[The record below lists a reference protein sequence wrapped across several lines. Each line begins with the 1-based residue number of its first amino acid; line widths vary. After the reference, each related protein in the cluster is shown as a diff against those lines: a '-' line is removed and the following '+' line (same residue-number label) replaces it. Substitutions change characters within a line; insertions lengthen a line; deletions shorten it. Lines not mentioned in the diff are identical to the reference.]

1 MVGDMLLG
9 THEGIRL
16 SDEGLAVPAEL
27 RKPLEPEFVLTRGL
41 DHCVAIFPRNSWEE
55 LSGHID
61 PGTTFLREAARMLQ
75 RHVYGGASIGSLGS
89 DGLME
94 VPDHLRRYAGLGDEV
109 VLVGVA
115 TRLEIW
121 NPQRWAR
128 QESSI
133 EERAE
138 RFSEALSEYG
148 I

>member
-9 THEGIRL
+9 TYGGVRL
-16 SDEGLAVPAEL
+16 SGEGLVVPSEI
-27 RKPLEPEFVLTRGL
+27 RKPLEPGFVLTRGL
-41 DHCVAIFPRNSWEE
+41 DHCVAIFPRDRWNE
-55 LSGHID
+55 LSEHID
-61 PGTTFLREAARMLQ
+61 HGTAFLREAARMFQ
-75 RHVYGGASIGSLGS
+75 RHVYGGASTGSLGS

>member
-1 MVGDMLLG
+1 MLLG
-9 THEGIRL
+9 TYGRIRL
-16 SDEGLAVPAEL
+16 SDEGLVVPSEI
-27 RKPLEPEFVLTRGL
+27 RKPLEPGFVMTRGL
-41 DHCVAIFPRNSWEE
+41 DHCVAVFPPDGWDE
-55 LSGHID
+55 LSEYID
-61 PGTTFLREAARMLQ
+61 HGTTFLREAARMFQ
-75 RHVYGGASIGSLGS
+75 RHVYGGASTGSLWS
-89 DGLME
+89 DGLMV
-94 VPDHLRRYAGLGDEV
+94 VPDHLRRYAELGDEV

>member
-1 MVGDMLLG
+1 MVGDLLLG
-9 THEGIRL
+9 TYEGIRL
-16 SDEGLAVPAEL
+16 SGEGLVVPAEI
-27 RKPLEPEFVLTRGL
+27 RKALQPGFVMTRGL
-41 DHCVAIFPRNSWEE
+41 DHCVAIFPRDRWKE
-55 LSGHID
+55 LSDRID
-61 PGTTFLREAARMLQ
+61 HGTTFLREAARMFQ
-75 RHVYGGASIGSLGS
+75 RHVYGGASIGSLES
-89 DGLME
+89 DGLIE
-94 VPDHLRRYAGLGDEV
+94 VPDHLRRYAELGDEV

-128 QESSI
+128 QESGI

>member
-1 MVGDMLLG
+1 MVGDLLLG
-9 THEGIRL
+9 TYRGMGL
-16 SDEGLAVPAEL
+16 SGEGLVVPAEI
-27 RKPLEPEFVLTRGL
+27 RKALEPGFVMTRGL
-41 DHCVAIFPRNSWEE
+41 DHCVAVFPHKRWDD
-55 LSGHID
+55 LSDLID
-61 PGTTFLREAARMLQ
+61 PGTTFLREAARMFQ
-75 RHVYGGASIGSLGS
+75 RHVYGGALTGSLGS